1 MLPTTRRALL
11 AGAGAAAVAVAVL
24 AAPPITRAETKAFD
38 IAIKDGKVVGAK
50 SVRVTRGDRVILS
63 WTSDKPMKLH
73 LHGYDIE
80 RTVGPDKPAD
90 MMFDARATG
99 RFPVEVHTDQ
109 KGGHGHTALFH
120 LEVYPK

>member
-1 MLPTTRRALL
+1 MRSLSRRALL
-11 AGAGAAAVAVAVL
+11 AATVAAGMF
-24 AAPPITRAETKAFD
+24 APPPIAGAETKTFN

-50 SVRVTRGDRVILS
+50 SVRVTQGDKVILS
-63 WTSDKPMKLH
+63 WTSDQPTKLH

-99 RFPVEVHTDQ
+99 RFPVEVHSHEKD
-109 KGGHGHTALFH
+109 KGGHGHAALFH